1 MRHKVKETFAFHPIR
16 TILFIDLCSNL
27 FTLKNA
33 PASVCVPKQGQEGVV
48 GFCIPYDVIRDGSV
62 LLFYKHFH
70 CFVALALDVE
80 ARGGVVYA
88 HTVEVVVYSLGV
100 VGGLDC
106 LDGACVAE
114 GLVVGE

>member
-1 MRHKVKETFAFHPIR
+1 M
-16 TILFIDLCSNL
+16 
-27 FTLKNA
+27 
-33 PASVCVPKQGQEGVV
+33 CVPKQGQEDVV

-88 HTVEVVVYSLGV
+88 HTV
-100 VGGLDC
+100 
-106 LDGACVAE
+106 
-114 GLVVGE
+114 